1 MELKYYLRGI
11 GIGVILTAIIM
22 GFALGGRK
30 ATMSDAQVIQR
41 AKELGMTEGG
51 VLSTGSGEVD
61 NNGASLA
68 SSSDQALDEAG
79 KEISKEVNETVTL
92 TSEPIPT
99 LDEEKKKTED
109 TKNEAKTDKIMASAE
124 ASSLT
129 SASDKSKSDTS
140 AGKEKN
146 KEETVSTADATT
158 ESEDAGSEASSDVV
172 TSKDNTKET
181 TTKAATE
188 NTSETTTKAITE
200 TITETKSLNTE
211 PKTVTIPGGLGSEGV
226 ALVLYNA
233 GVIDNATSFNK
244 YLVEQGKDRYIR
256 SGTKTIP
263 ANVTYADIASII
275 TK

>member
-99 LDEEKKKTED
+99 LDAEKKKTED

-158 ESEDAGSEASSDVV
+158 ESEDAGSKASSDVV
-172 TSKDNTKET
+172 TSKDNTKETTTKAATENTSET

-244 YLVEQGKDRYIR
+244 YFYF
-256 SGTKTIP
+256 SF
-263 ANVTYADIASII
+263 
-275 TK
+275 